1 MANLRMLRR
10 TYTEAIDGHEIEDWL
25 EAEYKRGIIEFNNFS
40 NPFLVDLVLTVF
52 DMKRNSVFKSPSQ
65 DKLIDHKQ
73 CVAFHEAGHATAIY
87 LNNKA
92 RNLPPVFF
100 QIMFKDL
107 NSTSEENLIVYQ
119 VMHDYIAKVK
129 GGRSIKS
136 LAHAN
141 NALVDNNTDRNDSMM
156 SLIKDQLVAL
166 EVDIINLLIG
176 PLAEAKHIAD
186 TDDELFN
193 HKLVNLKALKNYGG
207 SSDLERAH
215 EYLQSFS
222 ACKQQQ
228 GKKLEELFT
237 VAFNFVNDRAN
248 WAAIT
253 KLAHYIL
260 DSNKNIIDCEEVV
273 SLLEH

>member
-1 MANLRMLRR
+1 
-10 TYTEAIDGHEIEDWL
+10 
-25 EAEYKRGIIEFNNFS
+25 
-40 NPFLVDLVLTVF
+40 
-52 DMKRNSVFKSPSQ
+52 MKRNSVFKSPGQ

-73 CVAFHEAGHATAIY
+73 CIAFHEAGHAAAIY
-87 LNNKA
+87 LNSKA

-107 NSTSEENLIVYQ
+107 NGTSEENLMVYQ
-119 VMHDYIAKVK
+119 VTHDDYIAKVK
-129 GGRSIKS
+129 GGRSIKLLPNS
-136 LAHAN
+136 N
-141 NALVDNNTDRNDSMM
+141 DNNTGHHDSMA
-156 SLIKDQLVAL
+156 SLIKDQMIAL

-176 PLAEAKHIAD
+176 PLAEAKHIAE

-193 HKLVNLKALKNYGG
+193 PKLVNLKALKNYGG
-207 SSDLERAH
+207 SSDLERAN

-222 ACKQQQ
+222 ACKHQQ
-228 GKKLEELFT
+228 GKKLEELFSL
-237 VAFNFVNDRAN
+237 AFNFVNDRAN

-260 DSNKNIIDCEEVV
+260 DSNKNIIDCEEVA